1 MIRSIAGSCIK
12 EPPSDI
18 QLVEGQSIELE
29 YTLWNPGLTSTFLKN
44 GVFLPTLK
52 NIETVV
58 DGVCR
63 KLKITNITQKDVGL
77 YCLEVLGHRS
87 GPTDL
92 IIKRMKLILHYI
104 TVCYITPTQQ
114 TQTHINTHDNEVNIS
129 SFNNITKTTM
139 FVCCI
144 CV

>member
-12 EPPSDI
+12 EPPRYI
-18 QLVEGQSIELE
+18 QLVEGQSVELG
-29 YTLWNPGLTSTFLKN
+29 YTLWNPGLTSTFMKN
-44 GVFLPTLK
+44 DMFLPAVK
-52 NIETVV
+52 NIEKVV

-63 KLKITNITQKDVGL
+63 KLKINNITQKDVGL
-77 YCLEVLGHRS
+77 YCLVVLGHRS

-92 IIKRMKLILHYI
+92 IIKRMKLILH
-104 TVCYITPTQQ
+104 
-114 TQTHINTHDNEVNIS
+114 TQTNTNTHNTHGNEVNIS
-129 SFNNITKTTM
+129 SLNNITKTTM